1 MVLQDTVII
10 GDPGWIR
17 TSDLQLR
24 RLLLYPL
31 SYGAVRAFLIGVAR
45 REYPVGNHSIL
56 AARAFGIL
64 AHEHNSVPQCETLV
78 RPLLDHC
85 VERGARWDD

>member
-1 MVLQDTVII
+1 MQETLDFI

-31 SYGAVRAFLIGVAR
+31 SYGAAR
-45 REYPVGNHSIL
+45 RLSIYRISRRNARLIVRMGLPLPARNL
-56 AARAFGIL
+56 AKNTAMNARPASS
-64 AHEHNSVPQCETLV
+64 N
-78 RPLLDHC
+78 
-85 VERGARWDD
+85 